1 MPKRQPSLGREPGQK
16 LRNYEQSVK
25 RARLFCTKFHE
36 LIRRF
41 HPPVSI
47 CSHILPNIPMLYSRE
62 LFEFASPIHCRASH
76 RSSSKRLPMQHS
88 ACPTFMR
95 ETHYVASKFPLFR
108 NAVFCPCFHVT
119 RINHFSHALIPIMK
133 NFVPRISPAN
143 PAWSSNQRTEHTSKV
158 DVKFD
163 HISTMDATGP
173 SSKTSDWCH
182 DGIEKFQ
189 LVSDGHISAQK
200 NPFVGKESPT
210 CRLQM
215 VINIQSCIL
224 GTGCGQHATRPF
236 VTRFLVLHL
245 DNGSCRSSQKRWWL
259 GLCCDQNGFI
269 RIQFQACI
277 T

>member
-47 CSHILPNIPMLYSRE
+47 CSHLLPIIPTLYSRE
-62 LFEFASPIHCRASH
+62 LFEFASPLHCRASH

-119 RINHFSHALIPIMK
+119 RINHFSHALIPIMQ
-133 NFVPRISPAN
+133 NFVPHFSEPRLTTRSHAGYYFTTEWVTFFIINYFLQFFVEQWRSWTWFFVEGFFSTVFKNHVETKKTFCSEIFCSSILFVVDLYFSRICFNLMDIHFWQNRFSPKF
-143 PAWSSNQRTEHTSKV
+143 SN
-158 DVKFD
+158 
-163 HISTMDATGP
+163 
-173 SSKTSDWCH
+173 
-182 DGIEKFQ
+182 
-189 LVSDGHISAQK
+189 
-200 NPFVGKESPT
+200 N
-210 CRLQM
+210 
-215 VINIQSCIL
+215 
-224 GTGCGQHATRPF
+224 
-236 VTRFLVLHL
+236 LHE
-245 DNGSCRSSQKRWWL
+245 
-259 GLCCDQNGFI
+259 
-269 RIQFQACI
+269 
-277 T
+277 

>member
-1 MPKRQPSLGREPGQK
+1 MLKYVGPESESEVRMPKRQPSIGREPGQK

-47 CSHILPNIPMLYSRE
+47 CSHLLPIIPTLYSRE

-119 RINHFSHALIPIMK
+119 RINHFSHALIPIMQ

-143 PAWSSNQRTEHTSKV
+143 PTWSSNQRAEHTSKV
-158 DVKFD
+158 DIKFD

-173 SSKTSDWCH
+173 SSKASDWCH

-200 NPFVGKESPT
+200 
-210 CRLQM
+210 
-215 VINIQSCIL
+215 I
-224 GTGCGQHATRPF
+224 
-236 VTRFLVLHL
+236 
-245 DNGSCRSSQKRWWL
+245 
-259 GLCCDQNGFI
+259 
-269 RIQFQACI
+269 
-277 T
+277 